1 MASGKLLLHF
11 NCHTCFVL
19 KMSRV
24 VYLVIDHAGANG
36 SVLESQH
43 MHIVIVFVINIIV
56 DYTWVWLSEIK

>member
-1 MASGKLLLHF
+1 
-11 NCHTCFVL
+11 
-19 KMSRV
+19 MSRV